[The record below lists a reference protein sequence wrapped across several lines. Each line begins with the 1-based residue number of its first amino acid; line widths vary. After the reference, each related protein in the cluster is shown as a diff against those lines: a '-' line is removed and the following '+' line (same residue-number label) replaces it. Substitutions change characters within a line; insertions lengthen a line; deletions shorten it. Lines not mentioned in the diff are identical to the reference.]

1 MGTEKVIVGNNGKN
15 AMTFA
20 SVIGMKLLNNENID
34 PLLTNDI
41 EKERTNIIQNTD
53 EDKDEKWTFCDELK
67 DYVTKNKKMFELQK
81 SHERVTRGESFN
93 ATEAKKAVD
102 SYTHHLWK
110 AIRKR
115 LSKTDM
121 TQSPCAFSE
130 APAEGIFSIMER
142 VKQGRGS
149 LSVKHLVQLS
159 RLAAH
164 GPPASTE
171 AAMHLS
177 KAALKNYKSQY
188 GERFC
193 TQFWVPGKTSKIVSE
208 LQSKKWDW

>member
-1 MGTEKVIVGNNGKN
+1 M
-15 AMTFA
+15 
-20 SVIGMKLLNNENID
+20 
-34 PLLTNDI
+34 
-41 EKERTNIIQNTD
+41 Q
-53 EDKDEKWTFCDELK
+53 
-67 DYVTKNKKMFELQK
+67 QK
-81 SHERVTRGESFN
+81 Q
-93 ATEAKKAVD
+93 KKAVD

-188 GERFC
+188 GEFSAHNFGSLARHLKLC
-193 TQFWVPGKTSKIVSE
+193 LNCRVKGGTG
-208 LQSKKWDW
+208 DNR

>member
-1 MGTEKVIVGNNGKN
+1 
-15 AMTFA
+15 
-20 SVIGMKLLNNENID
+20 
-34 PLLTNDI
+34 
-41 EKERTNIIQNTD
+41 
-53 EDKDEKWTFCDELK
+53 
-67 DYVTKNKKMFELQK
+67 MFELQK

-102 SYTHHLWK
+102 SYTHYLWK

-208 LQSKKWDW
+208 LQSKKWDWWQQVNWIQIHSNLNKSTVMPFHFMLFLLSVVFPLTKMNISSA